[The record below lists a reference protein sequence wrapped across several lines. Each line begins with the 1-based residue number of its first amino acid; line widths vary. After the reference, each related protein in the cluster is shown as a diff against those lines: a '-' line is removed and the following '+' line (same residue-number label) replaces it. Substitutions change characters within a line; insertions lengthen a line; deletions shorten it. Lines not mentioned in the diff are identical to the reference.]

1 MMNEIQT
8 PIKIPNTSINGEHLA
23 IESIMAGLKPDPVED
38 LSDWA
43 DEFRVL
49 NQTYAA
55 EAGRWRTSR
64 TPYLREIMDVFSPSN
79 RCEFVTIM
87 KGAQLGF
94 TEALTNMIGYIVHR
108 APAPVMMVQP
118 TQNLAKR
125 YSKQRL
131 ATMIADMPV
140 LKDLVADPKARDSG
154 NTTTAKAFRG
164 GVMFIAGA
172 NSAADL
178 RSVPVRYLLLDE
190 VDAYPY
196 DVDNEGDPIELAVN
210 RTKTF
215 ARRKVLIGSTPTVK
229 DVSRVE
235 REYLKADQRKYHVPC
250 PHCDVMDELSWP
262 NIKWDKDANG
272 RHQPQTAYYACPH
285 CAGVIDESFKT
296 DMLAK
301 GLWVAQAP
309 ENNYKDKRRS
319 YHISSLYSPWESWQS
334 MVQKFVDA
342 QADPHLLKTFINTAL
357 GECWDEEANR
367 VDMSDLQKNAEEYS
381 LRVLPMGALLATCGV
396 DVQDNRLE
404 AVIWAFG
411 KSEESWVIDYQVFF
425 GDPAGND
432 VWEELDE
439 YLQKELA
446 HAHGSVVKVSAV
458 AIDTGGHHTQKVY
471 DFCRLRKHRHV
482 IAIKG
487 QSTRNRPV
495 VGRPTNQDI
504 SMRGKTIKGGVQLWP
519 VGSDTAKGVLYGR
532 FGIKTGQAGS
542 VHFSQDLP
550 DEFYAQ
556 ITAEKLITRY
566 VKGHP
571 VQEWV
576 KPSHRRNEVLDCTV
590 YALAAAYHLGMNKFS
605 DRDWLRIEE
614 IVQPITEDLFN
625 NSQQNGA
632 EKDKKA
638 VKNVKKPGKVALKQ
652 QKLKKKTPSKPTR
665 KRNKAGFANNW

>member
-1 MMNEIQT
+1 MSK
-8 PIKIPNTSINGEHLA
+8 IKTPNTDVDGERLV
-23 IESIMAGLKPDPVED
+23 IESILLGLKPDPVEPM
-38 LSDWA
+38 SEWA

-55 EAGRWRTSR
+55 ESGRWRTSR
-64 TPYLREIMDVFSPSN
+64 TPYLKEIMDAFSPSS

-140 LKDLVADPKARDSG
+140 LKGLVADPKARDSG
-154 NTTTAKAFRG
+154 NTTTAKAFDG

-235 REYLKADQRKYHVPC
+235 REFKKADQRKYHVPC
-250 PHCDVMDELSWP
+250 PHCDVMDELLWT
-262 NIKWDKDANG
+262 NIKWDKDENKQ
-272 RHQPQTAYYACPH
+272 HLPETAYYACPH
-285 CAGVIDESFKT
+285 CAGIIPESHKT

-301 GLWVAQAP
+301 GKWVATKP
-309 ENNYKDKRRS
+309 ENNVRDKRRS
-319 YHISSLYSPWESWQS
+319 YHISSLYSPWETWAS
-334 MVQKFVDA
+334 MVQKFIDA

-367 VDMSDLQKNAEEYS
+367 VDMHDLQKTAEDYS

-404 AVIWAFG
+404 CVIWAYG
-411 KSEESWVIDYQVFF
+411 KKEESWVIDYQVFF
-425 GDPAGND
+425 GDPATD
-432 VWEELDE
+432 ELWEELDE

-446 HAHGSVVKVSAV
+446 HQSGSKVKISAV

-487 QSTRNRPV
+487 QSIKNRPV
-495 VGRPTNQDI
+495 ISRPTNQDI
-504 SMRGKTIKGGVQLWP
+504 SMRGKTIKGGVQLWG
-519 VGSDTAKGVLYGR
+519 VGTDTAKGLLYGR
-532 FGIKTGQAGS
+532 FGIATGEAGS
-542 VHFSQDLP
+542 VHFSKDLP

-556 ITAEKLITRY
+556 ITSEKLITRY
-566 VKGHP
+566 TKGHP

-605 DRDWLRIEE
+605 VRDWQRLED
-614 IVQPITEDLFN
+614 IVQPITADLFEN
-625 NSQQNGA
+625 NGKNE
-632 EKDKKA
+632 EKNELKADKKGKKLSKTA
-638 VKNVKKPGKVALKQ
+638 SKKHDIKKKP
-652 QKLKKKTPSKPTR
+652 PPKPRR
-665 KRNKAGFANNW
+665 KRKSTGFASNW

>member
-1 MMNEIQT
+1 MNEIPTTQVD
-8 PIKIPNTSINGEHLA
+8 GERLA
-23 IESIMAGLKPDPVED
+23 REAILAGLKPDPVEPM
-38 LSDWA
+38 SEWA
-43 DEFRVL
+43 DEFRIL

-55 EAGRWRTSR
+55 ESGKWRTSR
-64 TPYLREIMDVFSPSN
+64 TPYLKEIMDAFSPSN

-131 ATMIADMPV
+131 ATMINDMPV
-140 LKDLVADPKARDSG
+140 LKDLVADPRARDSG
-154 NTTTAKAFRG
+154 NTTTSKAFDG

-250 PHCDVMDELSWP
+250 PHCLTMDELIFP
-262 NIKWDKDANG
+262 NIKWDKDDNNQ
-272 RHQPQTAYYACPH
+272 HLPESAYYACPH
-285 CAGVIDESFKT
+285 CGGVIDESSKT
-296 DMLAK
+296 EMLAAGK
-301 GLWVAQAP
+301 WVAQAP
-309 ENNYKDKRRS
+309 QNNIRDKRRS
-319 YHISSLYSPWESWQS
+319 YHISSLYSPWETWAS
-334 MVQKFVDA
+334 MVQKFLEA

-367 VDMSDLQKNAEEYS
+367 IDMHDLQKSAEDYS
-381 LRVLPMGALLATCGV
+381 LRVLPMGALLVTCGV

-404 AVIWAFG
+404 AVIWAYG
-411 KSEESWVIDYQVFF
+411 KGEESWVIDYQVFF
-425 GDPAGND
+425 GDPAGD
-432 VWEELDE
+432 DLWAELDE
-439 YLQKELA
+439 YLEKELQ
-446 HAHGSVVKVSAV
+446 HTSGSIVNISAV

-471 DFCRLRKHRHV
+471 DYSRTRKHRHV

-495 VGRPTNQDI
+495 IGRPTNQDI

-519 VGSDTAKGVLYGR
+519 VGTDTAKGVLYGR
-532 FGIKTGQAGS
+532 FGIESGAAGS
-542 VHFSQDLP
+542 VHFSKDLP

-566 VKGHP
+566 HKGHP
-571 VQEWV
+571 IQEWV
-576 KPSHRRNEVLDCTV
+576 KPSHKRNEVLDCTV

-605 DRDWLRIEE
+605 ERDWSRLEE
-614 IVQPITEDLFN
+614 IVQPITKDLFEN
-625 NSQQNGA
+625 NAQIAA
-632 EKDKKA
+632 ENIKKPTKTGKKKQA
-638 VKNVKKPGKVALKQ
+638 VKKKNPPL
-652 QKLKKKTPSKPTR
+652 PRR
-665 KRNKAGFANNW
+665 KRQSAGFVARY

>member
-1 MMNEIQT
+1 MMMNEI
-8 PIKIPNTSINGEHLA
+8 PITQIDGEQLA
-23 IESIMAGLKPDPVED
+23 VEAILAGLKPDPVEPM
-38 LSDWA
+38 SDWA
-43 DEFRVL
+43 DEYRIL

-55 EAGRWRTSR
+55 EAGKWRTSR
-64 TPYLREIMDVFSPSN
+64 TPYLREIMDAFSPSS

-94 TEALTNMIGYIVHR
+94 TEALTNMIGYIIHR
-108 APAPVMMVQP
+108 APAPAMMVQP

-140 LKDLVADPKARDSG
+140 LKGLVADPRARDSG
-154 NTTTAKAFRG
+154 NTTTAKAFDG
-164 GVMFIAGA
+164 GVLFIAGA

-196 DVDNEGDPIELAVN
+196 DVDNEGDPIELAIN

-235 REYLKADQRKYHVPC
+235 REYLKGDQRKYYVPC
-250 PHCDVMDELSWP
+250 PHCDVMDELIFT
-262 NIKWDKDANG
+262 NIKWDKDENKQ
-272 RHQPQTAYYACPH
+272 HLPETAYYACPH
-285 CAGVIDESFKT
+285 CAGVINESSKT
-296 DMLAK
+296 EMLANGK
-301 GLWVAQAP
+301 WVATKP
-309 ENNYKDKRRS
+309 ENNFRDKRRS
-319 YHISSLYSPWESWQS
+319 YHINSLYSQWESWAS
-334 MVQKFVDA
+334 MVQKFLDA

-367 VDMSDLQKNAEEYS
+367 IDMHDLQKTAEKYS
-381 LRVLPMGALLATCGV
+381 LRTLPMGSLLVTCGV

-404 AVIWAFG
+404 AVIWAYG
-411 KSEESWVIDYQVFF
+411 KGEESWVIDYQVFF
-425 GDPAGND
+425 GDPASD
-432 VWEELDE
+432 DLWAELDE
-439 YLQKELA
+439 YLEKELQ
-446 HAHGSVVKVSAV
+446 HDSGSIVKVSAA

-495 VGRPTNQDI
+495 IGRPTNQDI
-504 SMRGKTIKGGVQLWP
+504 STRGKTIKGGVQLWP
-519 VGSDTAKGVLYGR
+519 IGTDTAKGVLYGR
-532 FGIKTGQAGS
+532 FGIESGAAGS
-542 VHFSQDLP
+542 VHFSKDLP

-566 VKGHP
+566 HKGHP
-571 VQEWV
+571 IQEWV

-605 DRDWLRIEE
+605 ERDWTRLEE
-614 IVQPITEDLFN
+614 IVQPITADLFEN
-625 NSQQNGA
+625 NVQKAA
-632 EKDKKA
+632 EK
-638 VKNVKKPGKVALKQ
+638 VKKPAKTGEKTHKV
-652 QKLKKKTPSKPTR
+652 KKKTAQKPRR
-665 KRNKAGFANNW
+665 KKTNTGFVARY

>member
-1 MMNEIQT
+1 MNKIQT
-8 PIKIPNTSINGEHLA
+8 PSTDVNGESLV
-23 IESIMAGLKPDPVED
+23 IESILLGLKPDPVEPM
-38 LSDWA
+38 SEWA

-55 EAGRWRTSR
+55 ESGRWRTSR
-64 TPYLREIMDVFSPSN
+64 TPYLKEIMDAFSPSN

-140 LKDLVADPKARDSG
+140 LKGLVADPKARDSG
-154 NTTTAKAFRG
+154 NTTTAKAFDG

-250 PHCDVMDELSWP
+250 PHCNVMDELTWP
-262 NIKWDKDANG
+262 NIKWDKDKNN
-272 RHQPQTAYYACPH
+272 HHLPESAYYACPH
-285 CAGVIDESFKT
+285 CAGVITESFKT

-301 GLWVAQAP
+301 GKWVATKP
-309 ENNYKDKRRS
+309 ENNVRDKRRS
-319 YHISSLYSPWESWQS
+319 YHISSLYSPWESWSS
-334 MVQKFVDA
+334 MVQKFIDA

-367 VDMSDLQKNAEEYS
+367 VDMHDLQKTAENYS
-381 LRVLPMGALLATCGV
+381 LRVIPNGGLIVTAGV

-404 AVIWAFG
+404 AVIFAFG
-411 KSEESWVIDYQVFF
+411 KGETSWVIDYEVFF
-425 GDPAGND
+425 GDPAGKEL
-432 VWEELDE
+432 WEELDE
-439 YLQKELA
+439 YLQKELS
-446 HAHGSVVKVSAV
+446 HESGSKVKISAV

-487 QSTRNRPV
+487 QSSRNRPV
-495 VGRPTNQDI
+495 IGRPTNQDI
-504 SMRGKTIKGGVQLWP
+504 SMRGKTIRGGVQLWP
-519 VGSDTAKGVLYGR
+519 VGTDTAKSVIYGR
-532 FGIKTGQAGS
+532 FGIESGEFGS
-542 VHFSQDLP
+542 IHFSKDLP

-566 VKGHP
+566 HKGHAI
-571 VQEWV
+571 QDWV

-605 DRDWLRIEE
+605 VRDWQRLED
-614 IVQPITEDLFN
+614 IVQPITVDLFEN
-625 NSQQNGA
+625 DGKNEQKNDQKADKNG
-632 EKDKKA
+632 KKTA
-638 VKNVKKPGKVALKQ
+638 KTGVKKHNI
-652 QKLKKKTPSKPTR
+652 KKKTPLNPRR
-665 KRNKAGFANNW
+665 KKKSTGFASNW

>member
-1 MMNEIQT
+1 MMNK
-8 PIKIPNTSINGEHLA
+8 IKIPKTEIDGERLA
-23 IESIMAGLKPDPVED
+23 IAAIIAGLKPDPVED
-38 LSDWA
+38 MSDWA

-55 EAGRWRTSR
+55 EAGKWRTSR
-64 TPYLREIMDVFSPSN
+64 TPYLKEIMDAFSPSS

-94 TEALTNMIGYIVHR
+94 TEALTNMIGYIIHR
-108 APAPVMMVQP
+108 APAPAMMVQP

-131 ATMIADMPV
+131 ATMISDMPC
-140 LKDLVADPKARDSG
+140 LNGLVADPKARDSG
-154 NTTTAKAFRG
+154 NTTLAKSFDG
-164 GVMFIAGA
+164 GVLFIAGA

-190 VDAYPY
+190 VDGYPY
-196 DVDNEGDPIELAVN
+196 DVDGEGDPIELAVN

-250 PHCDVMDELSWP
+250 PHCKVMDELIWP
-262 NIKWDKDANG
+262 NVKWDKTEG
-272 RHQPQTAYYACPH
+272 GQHLPETAYYACSH
-285 CAGVIDESFKT
+285 CGGVINESSKT

-301 GLWVAQAP
+301 GKWVATAP
-309 ENNYKDKRRS
+309 ENNLRDKRRS
-319 YHISSLYSPWESWQS
+319 YHINSLYSPWESWAS
-334 MVQKFVDA
+334 MAQKFIDA
-342 QADPHLLKTFINTAL
+342 QADPHLLKTFINTSL
-357 GECWDEEANR
+357 GECFDEAQNR
-367 VDMSDLQKNAEEYS
+367 HNHNDLQKTAEEYS
-381 LRVLPMGALLATCGV
+381 LRTMPTGALLATCGV

-404 AVIWAFG
+404 AVIWAYG

-425 GDPAGND
+425 GDPATD
-432 VWEELDE
+432 ILWKELDD
-439 YLQKELA
+439 YLEKELA
-446 HAHGSVVKVSAV
+446 HVSGSAVKLSAV

-471 DFCRLRKHRHV
+471 DFCRMRRHRHV

-487 QSTRNRPV
+487 SSLRSRPV

-504 SMRGKTIKGGVQLWP
+504 SMRGKTIKNGVQLWP
-519 VGSDTAKGVLYGR
+519 VGTDTAKSVIYGR
-532 FGIKTGQAGS
+532 FGIESGEPAST
-542 VHFSQDLP
+542 HFSQDLP
-550 DEFYAQ
+550 EEFYEQ

-566 VKGHP
+566 HKGHP
-571 VQEWV
+571 IQEWV

-605 DRDWLRIEE
+605 ERDWARLED
-614 IVQPITEDLFN
+614 IVQPITADLFDN
-625 NSQQNGA
+625 VPKKA
-632 EKDKKA
+632 EKTDTKPDK
-638 VKNVKKPGKVALKQ
+638 VVIKQ
-652 QKLKKKTPSKPTR
+652 HQLKKKVAPKPRRR
-665 KRNKAGFANNW
+665 KSKAGFASNW

>member
-1 MMNEIQT
+1 MIEIPTTQVD
-8 PIKIPNTSINGEHLA
+8 GEQLA
-23 IESIMAGLKPDPVED
+23 VEAILAGLKPDPVEPM
-38 LSDWA
+38 SEWA
-43 DEFRVL
+43 DEYRIL

-55 EAGRWRTSR
+55 ESGKWRTSR
-64 TPYLREIMDVFSPSN
+64 TPYLKEIMDAFSPSS

-140 LKDLVADPKARDSG
+140 LKGLVADPRARDSG
-154 NTTTAKAFRG
+154 NTTTSKAFDG

-235 REYLKADQRKYHVPC
+235 REFLKADQRKYHVPC
-250 PHCDVMDELSWP
+250 PHCDVMDELTFP
-262 NIKWDKDANG
+262 NIKWDKDENNQ
-272 RHQPQTAYYACPH
+272 HLPESAYYACPH
-285 CAGVIDESFKT
+285 CAGVIDESSKT
-296 DMLAK
+296 EMLAA
-301 GLWVAQAP
+301 GQWVATKP
-309 ENNYKDKRRS
+309 ENNYRDKRRS
-319 YHISSLYSPWESWQS
+319 YHISSLYSPWETWAS
-334 MVQKFVDA
+334 MVQKFLEA

-367 VDMSDLQKNAEEYS
+367 VDMHDLQKTAEDYS
-381 LRVLPMGALLATCGV
+381 LRVLPMGALLVTCGV

-404 AVIWAFG
+404 AVIWAYG
-411 KSEESWVIDYQVFF
+411 KGEESWVIDYQVFF
-425 GDPAGND
+425 GDPAGD
-432 VWEELDE
+432 DLWAELDE
-439 YLQKELA
+439 YLEKELQ
-446 HAHGSVVKVSAV
+446 HTSGSIVKVSAV
-458 AIDTGGHHTQKVY
+458 SIDTGGHHTQKVY
-471 DFCRLRKHRHV
+471 DFCRLRKHRHI

-495 VGRPTNQDI
+495 IGRPTNQDI

-519 VGSDTAKGVLYGR
+519 VGTDTAKGVLYGR
-532 FGIKTGQAGS
+532 FGIESGAAGS
-542 VHFSQDLP
+542 VHFSKDLP

-566 VKGHP
+566 HKGHP
-571 VQEWV
+571 IQEWV
-576 KPSHRRNEVLDCTV
+576 KPSHRRNEALDCTV

-605 DRDWLRIEE
+605 ERDWTRLEE
-614 IVQPITEDLFN
+614 IVQPITKDLFEN
-625 NSQQNGA
+625 NEQIAA
-632 EKDKKA
+632 ENEKKSE
-638 VKNVKKPGKVALKQ
+638 KTGGKTHKV
-652 QKLKKKTPSKPTR
+652 KKKTAQKPRR
-665 KRNKAGFANNW
+665 KKTNTGFVARY

>member
-1 MMNEIQT
+1 MEEIQV
-8 PIKIPNTSINGEHLA
+8 PNTDIDGERLA
-23 IESIMAGLKPDPVED
+23 MEAILAGLKPDPVE
-38 LSDWA
+38 LMSDWA
-43 DEFRVL
+43 DEYRVL

-55 EAGRWRTSR
+55 ESGRWRTSR
-64 TPYLREIMDVFSPSN
+64 TPYLREIMDAFSPSN

-131 ATMIADMPV
+131 ATMIADMPI
-140 LKDLVADPKARDSG
+140 LKDLVADPKARDAG
-154 NTTTAKAFRG
+154 NTTTAKAFDG

-250 PHCDVMDELSWP
+250 PHCDVMDELLWT
-262 NIKWDKDANG
+262 NIKWDKDKNG
-272 RHQPQTAYYACPH
+272 VHLPETAYYACPH
-285 CAGVIDESFKT
+285 CASVVNESYKT

-301 GLWVAQAP
+301 GKWVATAP
-309 ENNYKDKRRS
+309 QNNIRDKRRS
-319 YHISSLYSPWESWQS
+319 YHISSLYSPWESWAS

-367 VDMSDLQKNAEEYS
+367 IDMTELQKNAEDYS
-381 LRVLPMGALLATCGV
+381 LRVLPMGALIVTCGV

-404 AVIWAFG
+404 AVTWAFG
-411 KSEESWVIDYQVFF
+411 KKEESWVIDYQVFF
-425 GDPAGND
+425 GDPAGD
-432 VWEELDE
+432 DLWKELDE
-439 YLQKELA
+439 YLGKELA
-446 HAHGSVVKVSAV
+446 HISGSIVKISAV
-458 AIDTGGHHTQKVY
+458 AVDTGGHHTQKVY
-471 DFCRLRKHRHV
+471 DFCRLRKARHV

-487 QSTRNRPV
+487 QSMRSRPV
-495 VGRPTNQDI
+495 IGRPTNQDI

-519 VGSDTAKGVLYGR
+519 VGTDTAKGVLYGR
-532 FGIKTGQAGS
+532 FGIPTGEPAS
-542 VHFSQDLP
+542 VHFSKDLP

-566 VKGHP
+566 HKGHP
-571 VQEWV
+571 ITDWV
-576 KPSHRRNEVLDCTV
+576 KPSHKRNEVLDCTV

-605 DRDWLRIEE
+605 ERDWERLGE
-614 IVQPITEDLFN
+614 IVQPINGDLFVN
-625 NSQQNGA
+625 NMVNIGLNEEKTGA
-632 EKDKKA
+632 KVHKVAKKA
-638 VKNVKKPGKVALKQ
+638 PRKAP
-652 QKLKKKTPSKPTR
+652 R
-665 KRNKAGFANNW
+665 KRKSAGFVGRR

>member
-1 MMNEIQT
+1 MMMNEIPTTQVD
-8 PIKIPNTSINGEHLA
+8 GEQLA
-23 IESIMAGLKPDPVED
+23 VEAILAGLKPDPVEPM
-38 LSDWA
+38 SEWA
-43 DEFRVL
+43 DEYRIL

-55 EAGRWRTSR
+55 EAGKWRTSR
-64 TPYLREIMDVFSPSN
+64 TPYLKEIMDAFSPSS

-94 TEALTNMIGYIVHR
+94 TEALTNMIGYIIHR
-108 APAPVMMVQP
+108 APAPAMMVQP

-140 LKDLVADPKARDSG
+140 LKGLVADPRARDSG
-154 NTTTAKAFRG
+154 NTTTAKAFDG
-164 GVMFIAGA
+164 GVLFIAGA

-196 DVDNEGDPIELAVN
+196 DVDNEGDPIELAIN

-250 PHCDVMDELSWP
+250 PHCDVMDELTFP
-262 NIKWDKDANG
+262 NIKWDKDDNNQ
-272 RHQPQTAYYACPH
+272 HLPESAYYACPH
-285 CAGVIDESFKT
+285 CAGVINESSKAE
-296 DMLAK
+296 MLAN
-301 GLWVAQAP
+301 GQWVAQAP
-309 ENNYKDKRRS
+309 ENNFRDKRRS
-319 YHISSLYSPWESWQS
+319 YHISSLYSPWETWAS
-334 MVQKFVDA
+334 MVQKFIDA

-367 VDMSDLQKNAEEYS
+367 IDMHDLQKTAEEYS
-381 LRVLPMGALLATCGV
+381 LRVLPMGALLVTCGV

-404 AVIWAFG
+404 CVLYAWG
-411 KSEESWVIDYQVFF
+411 RGEESWVIDYQVFF
-425 GDPAGND
+425 GDPASD
-432 VWEELDE
+432 DLWAELDE
-439 YLQKELA
+439 YLEKELQ
-446 HAHGSVVKVSAV
+446 HTSGSIVKVSAV
-458 AIDTGGHHTQKVY
+458 AVDTGGHHTQKVY
-471 DFCRLRKHRHV
+471 DFCRLRKHRHI

-495 VGRPTNQDI
+495 IGRPTNQDI
-504 SMRGKTIKGGVQLWP
+504 SMRGTTIKGGVQLWP
-519 VGSDTAKGVLYGR
+519 IGTDTAKGVLYGR
-532 FGIKTGQAGS
+532 FGIESGAAGS
-542 VHFSQDLP
+542 VHFSKDLP

-566 VKGHP
+566 HKGHP
-571 VQEWV
+571 IQEWV

-605 DRDWLRIEE
+605 ERDWSRLEE
-614 IVQPITEDLFN
+614 IVQPITADLFEN
-625 NSQQNGA
+625 NVQKAA
-632 EKDKKA
+632 EK
-638 VKNVKKPGKVALKQ
+638 VKKPEKTGEKTHKVKNKAA
-652 QKLKKKTPSKPTR
+652 QKPRR
-665 KRNKAGFANNW
+665 KRASTGFVARY

>member
-1 MMNEIQT
+1 MNEIPT
-8 PIKIPNTSINGEHLA
+8 TLVDGEQLA
-23 IESIMAGLKPDPVED
+23 VEAILAGLKPDPVEPM
-38 LSDWA
+38 SEWA
-43 DEFRVL
+43 DEYRIL

-55 EAGRWRTSR
+55 EAGKWRTSR
-64 TPYLREIMDVFSPSN
+64 TPYLREIMDAFSPSC

-131 ATMIADMPV
+131 AQMIADMPV
-140 LKDLVADPKARDSG
+140 LKGLVADPRARDSG
-154 NTTTAKAFRG
+154 NTTTSKAFDG

-215 ARRKVLIGSTPTVK
+215 ARRKILIGSTPTVK

-235 REYLKADQRKYHVPC
+235 REYLKGDQRKYYVPC
-250 PHCDVMDELSWP
+250 PHCDVMDELTFP
-262 NIKWDKDANG
+262 NIKWDKNENNQ
-272 RHQPQTAYYACPH
+272 HLPETAYYACPH
-285 CAGVIDESFKT
+285 CAGVINESSKAE
-296 DMLAK
+296 MLANGK
-301 GLWVAQAP
+301 WVATKP
-309 ENNYKDKRRS
+309 ENNVRDKRRS
-319 YHISSLYSPWESWQS
+319 YHINSLYSQWETWAS
-334 MVQKFVDA
+334 MVQKFLDA

-367 VDMSDLQKNAEEYS
+367 VDMHDLQKTAEEYS
-381 LRVLPMGALLATCGV
+381 LRVIPMGALLVTCGV

-404 AVIWAFG
+404 AVIWAYG
-411 KSEESWVIDYQVFF
+411 KGEESWVIDYQVFY
-425 GDPAGND
+425 GDPASD
-432 VWEELDE
+432 DLWAELDE
-439 YLQKELA
+439 YLEKELQ
-446 HAHGSVVKVSAV
+446 HTSGSIVNISAV

-471 DFCRLRKHRHV
+471 DFCRLRKHRHI

-495 VGRPTNQDI
+495 IGRPTNQDI

-519 VGSDTAKGVLYGR
+519 VGTDTAKGVLYGR
-532 FGIKTGQAGS
+532 FGIESGAAGS
-542 VHFSQDLP
+542 VHFSKDLAE
-550 DEFYAQ
+550 EFYAQ

-566 VKGHP
+566 HKGHP
-571 VQEWV
+571 IQEWV

-605 DRDWLRIEE
+605 ERDWTRLEE
-614 IVQPITEDLFN
+614 IVQPITADLFEN
-625 NSQQNGA
+625 NVQKAA
-632 EKDKKA
+632 EK
-638 VKNVKKPGKVALKQ
+638 VKKPAKTGEKTHKV
-652 QKLKKKTPSKPTR
+652 KKKTAQKPRR
-665 KRNKAGFANNW
+665 KKTNTGFVARY

>member
-1 MMNEIQT
+1 MMNEIE
-8 PIKIPNTSINGEHLA
+8 IPKTQVDGERLA
-23 IESIMAGLKPDPVED
+23 IEAILAGLKPDPVEPM
-38 LSDWA
+38 SKWA
-43 DEFRVL
+43 DEYRIL

-55 EAGRWRTSR
+55 ESGKWRTSR
-64 TPYLREIMDVFSPSN
+64 TPYLREIMDAFSPSN

-131 ATMIADMPV
+131 ATMISDMPV
-140 LKDLVADPKARDSG
+140 LKGLVADPRARDSG
-154 NTTTAKAFRG
+154 NTTTSKAFDG

-235 REYLKADQRKYHVPC
+235 REFLKADQRKYHVPC
-250 PHCDVMDELSWP
+250 PHCKTMDELIFT
-262 NIKWDKDANG
+262 NIKWDKDENKQ
-272 RHQPQTAYYACPH
+272 HLPETAYYACPH

-296 DMLAK
+296 EMLAAGK
-301 GLWVAQAP
+301 WVATKP
-309 ENNYKDKRRS
+309 ENNVRDKRRS
-319 YHISSLYSPWESWQS
+319 YHISSLYSPWETWAS
-334 MVQKFVDA
+334 MVQKFLEA

-367 VDMSDLQKNAEEYS
+367 VDMHDLQKTAEPYS
-381 LRVLPMGALLATCGV
+381 LRVLPMGALVVTCGV

-404 AVIWAFG
+404 AVIWAYG
-411 KSEESWVIDYQVFF
+411 KGEESWVIDYQIFF
-425 GDPAGND
+425 GDPASD
-432 VWEELDE
+432 DLWEELDE
-439 YLQKELA
+439 YLEKEIQ
-446 HAHGSVVKVSAV
+446 HTSGSVVKISAV

-495 VGRPTNQDI
+495 IGRPTNQDI

-519 VGSDTAKGVLYGR
+519 VGTDTAKGVLYGR
-532 FGIKTGQAGS
+532 FGIESGAAGS
-542 VHFSQDLP
+542 IHFSKDLP

-566 VKGHP
+566 HKGHP
-571 VQEWV
+571 IQEWV
-576 KPSHRRNEVLDCTV
+576 KPSHKRNEVLDCTV

-605 DRDWLRIEE
+605 ERDWSRLEE
-614 IVQPITEDLFN
+614 IVQPITADLFEN
-625 NSQQNGA
+625 NVQKLD
-632 EKDKKA
+632 EKG
-638 VKNVKKPGKVALKQ
+638 KKPAKTGEKTHKV
-652 QKLKKKTPSKPTR
+652 KKKTAQNPRR
-665 KRNKAGFANNW
+665 KRKSAGFVARY

>member
-1 MMNEIQT
+1 MNEIPTTQ
-8 PIKIPNTSINGEHLA
+8 IDGEQLA
-23 IESIMAGLKPDPVED
+23 VEAILAGLKPDPVEPM
-38 LSDWA
+38 SEWA
-43 DEFRVL
+43 DEYRIL

-55 EAGRWRTSR
+55 ESGKWRTSR
-64 TPYLREIMDVFSPSN
+64 TPYLKEIMDAFSPSS

-94 TEALTNMIGYIVHR
+94 TEALTNMIGYIIHR
-108 APAPVMMVQP
+108 APAPAMMVQP

-131 ATMIADMPV
+131 ATMISDMPV
-140 LKDLVADPKARDSG
+140 LKGLVADPRARDSG
-154 NTTTAKAFRG
+154 NTTTAKAFDG
-164 GVMFIAGA
+164 GVLFIAGA

-196 DVDNEGDPIELAVN
+196 DVDNEGDPIELAIN

-250 PHCDVMDELSWP
+250 PHCDVMDELTFP
-262 NIKWDKDANG
+262 NIKWDKDDNNQ
-272 RHQPQTAYYACPH
+272 HLPESAYYACPH
-285 CAGVIDESFKT
+285 CAGVINESSKAE
-296 DMLAK
+296 MLAN
-301 GLWVAQAP
+301 GQWVAQAP
-309 ENNYKDKRRS
+309 ENNFRDKRRS
-319 YHISSLYSPWESWQS
+319 YHISSLYSPWETWAS
-334 MVQKFVDA
+334 MVQKFIDA

-367 VDMSDLQKNAEEYS
+367 IDMHDLQKTAEEYS
-381 LRVLPMGALLATCGV
+381 LRVLPMGALLVTCGV

-404 AVIWAFG
+404 CVLYAWG
-411 KSEESWVIDYQVFF
+411 RGEESWVIDYQVFF
-425 GDPAGND
+425 GDPASD
-432 VWEELDE
+432 DLWAELDE
-439 YLQKELA
+439 YLEKELQ
-446 HAHGSVVKVSAV
+446 HTSGSIVKVSAV
-458 AIDTGGHHTQKVY
+458 AVDTGGHHTQKVY
-471 DFCRLRKHRHV
+471 DFCRLRKHRHI

-495 VGRPTNQDI
+495 IGRPTNQDI
-504 SMRGKTIKGGVQLWP
+504 SMRGTTIKGGVQLWP
-519 VGSDTAKGVLYGR
+519 IGTDTAKGVLYGR
-532 FGIKTGQAGS
+532 FGIESGAAGS
-542 VHFSQDLP
+542 VHFSKDLP

-566 VKGHP
+566 HKGHP
-571 VQEWV
+571 IQEWV

-605 DRDWLRIEE
+605 ERDWSRLEE
-614 IVQPITEDLFN
+614 IVQPITADLFEN
-625 NSQQNGA
+625 NVQKAA
-632 EKDKKA
+632 EK
-638 VKNVKKPGKVALKQ
+638 VKKPEKTGEKTHKVKNKAA
-652 QKLKKKTPSKPTR
+652 QKPRR
-665 KRNKAGFANNW
+665 KRASTGFVARY

>member
-1 MMNEIQT
+1 MSE
-8 PIKIPNTSINGEHLA
+8 IKIPSTDVDGEKLA
-23 IESIMAGLKPDPVED
+23 IESILLGLKPDPVEPM
-38 LSDWA
+38 SEWA
-43 DEFRVL
+43 DQYRVL

-55 EAGRWRTSR
+55 ESGRWRTSR
-64 TPYLREIMDVFSPSN
+64 TPYLREIMDAFSPSN

-131 ATMIADMPV
+131 ATMISDMPV
-140 LKDLVADPKARDSG
+140 LKNLVADPKARDSG
-154 NTTTAKAFRG
+154 NTTTAKAFDG

-250 PHCDVMDELSWP
+250 PHCGVEDELTWP
-262 NIKWDKDANG
+262 NIKWDKDKDTNL
-272 RHQPQTAYYACPH
+272 HLPETAFYSCPH
-285 CAGVIDESFKT
+285 CAGVIDESYKT
-296 DMLAK
+296 DMLSK
-301 GLWVAQAP
+301 GKWVATKP
-309 ENNYKDKRRS
+309 ENNVRDKRRS
-319 YHISSLYSPWESWQS
+319 YHISSLYSPWESWAS

-367 VDMSDLQKNAEEYS
+367 VDMHDLQKTAEDYS
-381 LRVLPMGALLATCGV
+381 LRTIPHGGLIVTAGV

-404 AVIWAFG
+404 CVLWAYG
-411 KSEESWVIDYQVFF
+411 KGETSWVIDYEVFF
-425 GDPAGND
+425 GDPAGNEL
-432 VWEELDE
+432 WEELDE
-439 YLQKELA
+439 YLQKELQHDSGA
-446 HAHGSVVKVSAV
+446 KVKISAA

-471 DFCRLRKHRHV
+471 DFCRLRKHRHI

-487 QSTRNRPV
+487 QSSRNRPV
-495 VGRPTNQDI
+495 IGRPSNQDI

-519 VGSDTAKGVLYGR
+519 VGTDTAKGVIYGR
-532 FGIKTGQAGS
+532 FGIESNQLGS
-542 VHFSQDLP
+542 VHFSKELP

-556 ITAEKLITRY
+556 ITSEKLITRY
-566 VKGHP
+566 HKGHAI
-571 VQEWV
+571 QDWV

-590 YALAAAYHLGMNKFS
+590 YSLSAAYHLGMNKFS
-605 DRDWLRIEE
+605 ERDWARLED
-614 IVQPITEDLFN
+614 IVQPITADLF
-625 NSQQNGA
+625 A
-632 EKDKKA
+632 ENESRDQT
-638 VKNVKKPGKVALKQ
+638 LE
-652 QKLKKKTPSKPTR
+652 KTPKNDAKNDAKTGAKRHKIPKNNALNPSR
-665 KRNKAGFANNW
+665 KRKNKGFATNF

>member
-1 MMNEIQT
+1 MNEIPTTQ
-8 PIKIPNTSINGEHLA
+8 IDGEQLA
-23 IESIMAGLKPDPVED
+23 VEAILAGLKPDPVEPM
-38 LSDWA
+38 SEWA
-43 DEFRVL
+43 DEYRIL

-55 EAGRWRTSR
+55 ESGKWRTSR
-64 TPYLREIMDVFSPSN
+64 TPYLKEIMDAFSPSS

-140 LKDLVADPKARDSG
+140 LKGLVADPRARDSG
-154 NTTTAKAFRG
+154 NTTTSKAFDG

-235 REYLKADQRKYHVPC
+235 REFLKADQRKYHVPC
-250 PHCDVMDELSWP
+250 PHCDVMDELTFP
-262 NIKWDKDANG
+262 NIKWDKNENNQ
-272 RHQPQTAYYACPH
+272 HLPETAYYACPH
-285 CAGVIDESFKT
+285 CAGVIDESSKT
-296 DMLAK
+296 EMLAA
-301 GLWVAQAP
+301 GQWVATKP
-309 ENNYKDKRRS
+309 ENNYRDKRRS
-319 YHISSLYSPWESWQS
+319 YHISSLYSPWESWAS
-334 MVQKFVDA
+334 MVQKFLEA

-367 VDMSDLQKNAEEYS
+367 VDMHDLQKTAEEYS
-381 LRVLPMGALLATCGV
+381 LRVMPMGALLATCGV

-404 AVIWAFG
+404 AVIWAYG
-411 KSEESWVIDYQVFF
+411 KGEESWVIDYQVFF
-425 GDPAGND
+425 GDPAGD
-432 VWEELDE
+432 DLWAELDE
-439 YLQKELA
+439 YLEKELQ
-446 HAHGSVVKVSAV
+446 HTSGSIVKVSAV
-458 AIDTGGHHTQKVY
+458 SIDTGGHHTQKVY
-471 DFCRLRKHRHV
+471 DFCRLRKHRHI

-495 VGRPTNQDI
+495 IGRPTNQDI

-519 VGSDTAKGVLYGR
+519 VGTDTAKGVLYGR
-532 FGIKTGQAGS
+532 FGIESGAAGS
-542 VHFSQDLP
+542 VHFSKDLP

-566 VKGHP
+566 HKGHP
-571 VQEWV
+571 IQEWV
-576 KPSHRRNEVLDCTV
+576 KPSHRRNEALDCTV

-605 DRDWLRIEE
+605 ERDWTRLEE
-614 IVQPITEDLFN
+614 IVQPITKDLFEN
-625 NSQQNGA
+625 NEQIAA
-632 EKDKKA
+632 ENEKKSE
-638 VKNVKKPGKVALKQ
+638 KTGGKTHKV
-652 QKLKKKTPSKPTR
+652 KKKTVQKPRR
-665 KRNKAGFANNW
+665 KKTNTGFVARY

>member
-1 MMNEIQT
+1 MMNK
-8 PIKIPNTSINGEHLA
+8 IKIPKTEIDGERLA
-23 IESIMAGLKPDPVED
+23 IAAIVAGLKPDPVED
-38 LSDWA
+38 MSDWA

-55 EAGRWRTSR
+55 EAGKWRTSR
-64 TPYLREIMDVFSPSN
+64 TPYLKEIMDAFSPSS
-79 RCEFVTIM
+79 RTEFVTIM

-94 TEALTNMIGYIVHR
+94 TEALTNMIGYIIHR
-108 APAPVMMVQP
+108 APAPAMMVQP

-131 ATMIADMPV
+131 ATMISDMPC
-140 LKDLVADPKARDSG
+140 LNGLVADPKARDSG
-154 NTTTAKAFRG
+154 NTTLAKSFDG
-164 GVMFIAGA
+164 GVLFIAGA

-190 VDAYPY
+190 VDGYPY
-196 DVDNEGDPIELAVN
+196 DVDGEGDPIELAVN

-250 PHCDVMDELSWP
+250 PHCEVMDELIWP
-262 NIKWDKDANG
+262 NVKWDKSEG
-272 RHQPQTAYYACPH
+272 GQHLPETAYYACSH
-285 CAGVIDESFKT
+285 CGGVINESSKT

-301 GLWVAQAP
+301 GKWVATAP
-309 ENNYKDKRRS
+309 ENNLRDKRRS
-319 YHISSLYSPWESWQS
+319 YHINSLYSPWESWAS
-334 MVQKFVDA
+334 MAQKFIDA
-342 QADPHLLKTFINTAL
+342 QADPHLLKTFINTSL
-357 GECWDEEANR
+357 GECFDEAQNR
-367 VDMSDLQKNAEEYS
+367 HDHNDLQKTAEEYS
-381 LRVLPMGALLATCGV
+381 LRTMPTGALLATCGV

-404 AVIWAFG
+404 AVIWAYG

-425 GDPAGND
+425 GDPATD
-432 VWEELDE
+432 ILWKELDD
-439 YLQKELA
+439 YLEKELA
-446 HAHGSVVKVSAV
+446 HVSGSAVKLSAV

-471 DFCRLRKHRHV
+471 DFCRMRRHRHV

-487 QSTRNRPV
+487 SSLRSRPV

-504 SMRGKTIKGGVQLWP
+504 SMRGKTIKNGVQLWP
-519 VGSDTAKGVLYGR
+519 VGTDTAKSVIYGR
-532 FGIKTGQAGS
+532 FGIESGEPAS
-542 VHFSQDLP
+542 IHFSQDLP
-550 DEFYAQ
+550 EEFYEQ

-566 VKGHP
+566 SKGHP

-605 DRDWLRIEE
+605 ERDWARLED
-614 IVQPITEDLFN
+614 IVQPITADLFDN
-625 NSQQNGA
+625 VPKKA
-632 EKDKKA
+632 EKTATKPDKVVIKEH
-638 VKNVKKPGKVALKQ
+638 
-652 QKLKKKTPSKPTR
+652 KLKKKPAPKARRR
-665 KRNKAGFANNW
+665 KNKTGFASNW

>member
-1 MMNEIQT
+1 MNEIPTTQVD
-8 PIKIPNTSINGEHLA
+8 GEQLA
-23 IESIMAGLKPDPVED
+23 VEAILAGLKPDPVEPM
-38 LSDWA
+38 SEWA
-43 DEFRVL
+43 DEYRIL

-55 EAGRWRTSR
+55 ESGKWRTSR
-64 TPYLREIMDVFSPSN
+64 TPYLKEIMDAFSPSN

-140 LKDLVADPKARDSG
+140 LKGLVADPRARDSG
-154 NTTTAKAFRG
+154 NTTTSKAFDG

-250 PHCDVMDELSWP
+250 PHCKTMDELIFP
-262 NIKWDKDANG
+262 NIKWDKDDNNQ
-272 RHQPQTAYYACPH
+272 HLPETAYYACPH
-285 CAGVIDESFKT
+285 CAGVIDESSKT
-296 DMLAK
+296 EMLAA
-301 GLWVAQAP
+301 GQWVAQAP
-309 ENNYKDKRRS
+309 ENNYRDKRRS
-319 YHISSLYSPWESWQS
+319 YHISSLYSPWESWAS
-334 MVQKFVDA
+334 MVQKFLEA

-367 VDMSDLQKNAEEYS
+367 IDMHDLQKSAEDYS
-381 LRVLPMGALLATCGV
+381 LRVLPMGALLVTCGV

-404 AVIWAFG
+404 AVIWAYG
-411 KSEESWVIDYQVFF
+411 KGEESWVIDYQVFF
-425 GDPAGND
+425 GDPAGD
-432 VWEELDE
+432 DLWAELDE
-439 YLQKELA
+439 YLEKELQ
-446 HAHGSVVKVSAV
+446 HTSGSIVNISAV

-471 DFCRLRKHRHV
+471 DYSRTRKHRHV

-495 VGRPTNQDI
+495 IGRPTNQDI

-519 VGSDTAKGVLYGR
+519 VGTDTAKGVLYGR
-532 FGIKTGQAGS
+532 FGIESGAAGS
-542 VHFSQDLP
+542 VHFSKDLP

-566 VKGHP
+566 HKGHP
-571 VQEWV
+571 IQEWV
-576 KPSHRRNEVLDCTV
+576 KPSHKRNEVLDCTV

-605 DRDWLRIEE
+605 ERDWSRLDE
-614 IVQPITEDLFN
+614 IVQPITKDLFEN
-625 NSQQNGA
+625 NAQIAA
-632 EKDKKA
+632 EK
-638 VKNVKKPGKVALKQ
+638 VKKPAKTGGKTHKV
-652 QKLKKKTPSKPTR
+652 KKKTAQKPRR
-665 KRNKAGFANNW
+665 KKTNTGFVARY